1 MIRTTTIGLLL
12 MAVTALRPTA
22 IDGSLGLP
30 CIDGKCNDGSL
41 CYHESAPS
49 RGLCSTYVERGS
61 ACDAPGILC
70 AWPAICTEKICA
82 VPSDLSG
89 FEGSRCHRGA
99 CYDGSMCVPL
109 SADNDSVATRCR
121 RL

>member
-1 MIRTTTIGLLL
+1 MRTATIGLLL
-12 MAVTALRPTA
+12 AAVTALRPTTL
-22 IDGSLGLP
+22 DGTLGLP
-30 CIDGKCNDGSL
+30 CIDNKCKDGSL

-49 RGLCSTYVERGS
+49 RGLCSTYVERGA
-61 ACDAPGILC
+61 ACEAPGILC
-70 AWPAICTEKICA
+70 AWPSTCTDKICV

-99 CYDGSMCVPL
+99 CYDGSTCVAA
-109 SADNDSVATRCR
+109 SATNNDSVAARCR